1 VINAGIVFYLMA
13 ACLAHSQ
20 TRSSGEQKPLM
31 AEDVFKNV
39 QLLKGI
45 PVKEFMDTMGF
56 FSAATGLNCV
66 DCHDPEGASSLAAYA
81 IDTPLKQ
88 TARKMILMVNAL
100 NKANFGGEQRVTCY
114 TCHRATDRPKR
125 IPNLREQ
132 YSTETDDPNE
142 VEIIGKGGA
151 QPVNQPSAD
160 QILNKYIQ
168 TIGGAAQLA
177 KITSFVAKGTYEGY
191 DSLSEKVPI
200 EIYAKAPTQLATVVH
215 TQQGDSV
222 STFDGSHGWVAAA
235 DKLMRVLPLSGGD
248 LDGARMDAC
257 LSFPASLNQQFKWR
271 TGFPA
276 VAIDDRPVQVIQA
289 ARTDDLGTKLYFD
302 KETGL
307 LVRQLRY
314 SQTTVGIIPTQ
325 VDYSDY
331 RDVAGVKMPFHWVVT
346 WTDGRST
353 ITLTELQ
360 PNAQVDST
368 RFAMPAP
375 PRPKQAAA
383 ER

>member
-1 VINAGIVFYLMA
+1 
-13 ACLAHSQ
+13 
-20 TRSSGEQKPLM
+20 
-31 AEDVFKNV
+31 
-39 QLLKGI
+39 
-45 PVKEFMDTMGF
+45 
-56 FSAATGLNCV
+56 
-66 DCHDPEGASSLAAYA
+66 
-81 IDTPLKQ
+81 
-88 TARKMILMVNAL
+88 
-100 NKANFGGEQRVTCY
+100 
-114 TCHRATDRPKR
+114 
-125 IPNLREQ
+125 
-132 YSTETDDPNE
+132 
-142 VEIIGKGGA
+142 
-151 QPVNQPSAD
+151 
-160 QILNKYIQ
+160 
-168 TIGGAAQLA
+168 
-177 KITSFVAKGTYEGY
+177 
-191 DSLSEKVPI
+191 LSEKVPI